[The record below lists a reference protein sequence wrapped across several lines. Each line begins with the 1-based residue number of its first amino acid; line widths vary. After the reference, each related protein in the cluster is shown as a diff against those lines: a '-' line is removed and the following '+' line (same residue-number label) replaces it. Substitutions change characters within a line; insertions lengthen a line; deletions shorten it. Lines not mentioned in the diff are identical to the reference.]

1 MVFDTVSAP
10 ARTPARIAFTGLS
23 GCGKDSAAQPLLAR
37 GYQRACFGDVIKG
50 IFDAQCREL
59 LGFSAFTEHRPDKE
73 KIRPLLVHGGDVFYD
88 EVERRFF
95 GNLPPRCVNTRLLRI
110 REAKQWR
117 ALGGVIVEIHRPGLR
132 PAEPEEAAALACL
145 RGFGFLDYT
154 VGNTGTLADL
164 HAAITSLF
172 P

>member
-88 EVERRFF
+88 EVERRAE
-95 GNLPPRCVNTRLLRI
+95 R
-110 REAKQWR
+110 WR
-117 ALGGVIVEIHRPGLR
+117 ANDSRIQMRRE
-132 PAEPEEAAALACL
+132 PAILSS
-145 RGFGFLDYT
+145 
-154 VGNTGTLADL
+154 N
-164 HAAITSLF
+164 LF